1 MNDAPRYT
9 TRVPAGRP
17 VVVEPDSPRIHRR
30 YGKLLAVGLVMLG
43 LWIALAV
50 IGSADGI
57 DKVGMPTYIAWLLGA
72 VVVVCAVVFVL
83 QQWRAESRG
92 PILVGDEIG
101 IWMRMG
107 GSLKLRGL
115 FLPWES
121 VQAVELV
128 EYRRSSV
135 LCIRSELGEM
145 AVRQRSD
152 DLLME
157 VRRRRR
163 WSDSSFAVHPAFT
176 RSELP
181 QVRTR
186 LQALAGNRLPSDEPQ
201 QADEQ
206 AAWQPPAPLG
216 AHEQGPTVAPGT
228 GEDG

>member
-1 MNDAPRYT
+1 VNDAPRYT

-43 LWIALAV
+43 LWIAAAA
-50 IGSADGI
+50 IASADGM
-57 DKVGMPTYIAWLLGA
+57 DKVGMPTFIAWLLGA
-72 VVVVCAVVFVL
+72 VVVVCAVVFIV
-83 QQWRAESRG
+83 QRWRAESRG

-121 VQAVELV
+121 VQSVELV
-128 EYRRSSV
+128 EYRRSVV
-135 LCIRSELGEM
+135 LCIRSELGEA

-163 WSDSSFAVHPAFT
+163 WSDSSFAIHPAFT
-176 RSELP
+176 RAALP
-181 QVRTR
+181 EVRNR
-186 LQALAGNRLPSDEPQ
+186 LLGLAGSRLPGGRPAHQPQ
-201 QADEQ
+201 Q
-206 AAWQPPAPLG
+206 AAWQPPAALR
-216 AHEQGPTVAPGT
+216 ATEQSPSAPGT